1 MKKITLKYFAK
12 LKDDI
17 GKSSET
23 LEIEAKTL
31 SDVYDFISN
40 KYSLSL
46 SKEFLKVALND
57 EFSDW
62 DTEIEDSDTIVFIPP
77 VAGG

>member
-1 MKKITLKYFAK
+1 MKKINLKYFAK

-23 LEIEAKTL
+23 IETELNNLSEIYDYL
-31 SDVYDFISN
+31 SK
-40 KYSLSL
+40 KYKLSL
-46 SKEFLKVALND
+46 TKDFLKVAIND
-57 EFSDW
+57 EFVDW
-62 DTEIEDSDTIVFIPP
+62 NTEIKDNDTIVLIPP

>member
-1 MKKITLKYFAK
+1 MKRFNLKYFAK

-17 GKSSET
+17 GKSSEI
-23 LEIEAKTL
+23 LEIEANTL
-31 SDVYDFISN
+31 LDIYNYLSK

-46 SKEFLKVALND
+46 SKEFLRVALND

-62 DTEIEDSDTIVFIPP
+62 DTQVKDNDIIVFIPP